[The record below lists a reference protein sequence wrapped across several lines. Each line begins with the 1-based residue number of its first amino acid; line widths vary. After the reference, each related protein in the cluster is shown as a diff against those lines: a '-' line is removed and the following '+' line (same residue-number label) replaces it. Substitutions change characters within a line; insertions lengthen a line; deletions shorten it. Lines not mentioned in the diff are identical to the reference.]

1 MLIREIEH
9 GDMPQ
14 LLELYTHLHSNEIP
28 KIDSKLKNLWDSI
41 IKDKNHHI
49 IVVVKDEEIISSCV
63 INIIPN
69 LTHNQRAYA
78 LIENVIT
85 HPKHRGNGYATK
97 ILDYA
102 KVIAIES
109 DCYKIMLLTGSERQ
123 ATLDFYKRAGYNQND
138 KTAFIQWLD

>member
-1 MLIREIEH
+1 MFIREIRH

-14 LLELYTHLHSNEIP
+14 LLELYTHLH
-28 KIDSKLKNLWDSI
+28 DSEMPEVDFKLKNLWDGI
-41 IKDKNHHI
+41 IEDRNHHI
-49 IVVVKDEEIISSCV
+49 IVGINNELVVSSCV

-85 HPKHRGNGYATK
+85 HPKYRGNGYATK
-97 ILDYA
+97 ILAHA
-102 KVIAIES
+102 KMIAKEN
-109 DCYKIMLLTGSERQ
+109 DCYKIMLLTGSKKQ
-123 ATLDFYKRAGYNQND
+123 ATLNFYERAGYNKND